1 MVGLAGTANPS
12 RECFSG
18 WLTAVGLCTSD
29 LPQIMLESCQL
40 DPIRPWCFLFPSLSH
55 SPSYPSCP
63 RTAYLLFKIRS
74 TPKCNAFVG
83 KVSCIGDSSKN
94 LYWIFMELKV

>member
-40 DPIRPWCFLFPSLSH
+40 DPIRPWCFLFPPLSLSL
-55 SPSYPSCP
+55 SLISILS
-63 RTAYLLFKIRS
+63 
-74 TPKCNAFVG
+74 
-83 KVSCIGDSSKN
+83 
-94 LYWIFMELKV
+94 